1 MITGTT
7 ITKDA
12 ITPAMER
19 IQKELAQYPQQAL
32 AEFKDLTPVR
42 KGNARRKTTLQN
54 EKIEANYPYAQ
65 RLDEGWSNQAPDGM
79 SKPTEKELSRL
90 LDKKIRK

>member
-65 RLDEGWSNQAPDGM
+65 RLDEGWSKKNPDGM
-79 SKPTEKELSRL
+79 VKPTILAIRAYI
-90 LDKKIRK
+90 KKTLGI